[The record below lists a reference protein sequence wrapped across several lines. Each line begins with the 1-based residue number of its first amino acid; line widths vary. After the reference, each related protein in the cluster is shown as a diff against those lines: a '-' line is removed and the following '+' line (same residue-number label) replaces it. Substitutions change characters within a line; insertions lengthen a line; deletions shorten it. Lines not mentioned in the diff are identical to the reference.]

1 MYKSKKPSR
10 LINCVEEGYVRKTLQ
25 QRSVQNMAH
34 VTFYV
39 AKTFILL
46 HLFPKD
52 LHNSHIHETL
62 SLDVGLDIP
71 LVAGVCLSHKV
82 IPTLNTSL
90 CSLQFTRQA
99 FCCQCHLWHLAG
111 HETRKPKE
119 ALCDQNCATTKNRQ
133 CPWDAQWK
141 RLIEKMCYLRGV

>member
-1 MYKSKKPSR
+1 
-10 LINCVEEGYVRKTLQ
+10 
-25 QRSVQNMAH
+25 MAH

-82 IPTLNTSL
+82 IPILNTSL

-99 FCCQCHLWHLAG
+99 FCCHAVTSDTWQG
-111 HETRKPKE
+111 MRQESPKK
-119 ALCDQNCATTKNRQ
+119 LFVIKIVQQLK
-133 CPWDAQWK
+133 
-141 RLIEKMCYLRGV
+141 IVSVHGMHSEKDL